1 MLFAVKATNLCKKK
15 APAIIHVDGTCRV
28 QTVSKKTNVNFYSLL
43 KKFNEHTNIPLLLNT
58 SFNDRG
64 EPIVCSPEDALNSVK
79 KTGIKYLFIDQFFI
93 DLN

>member
-1 MLFAVKATNLCKKK
+1 M
-15 APAIIHVDGTCRV
+15 